1 MRTAWVLV
9 VSYSSSP
16 RSCCTSAAADWSRDS
31 FTAVSTIP
39 FVASSKTNAKPI
51 SRTPRASVVV
61 IAKRGAMAR
70 PAERGFS
77 SPPERVREVER

>member
-9 VSYSSSP
+9 VSYSSSSIVLP
-16 RSCCTSAAADWSRDS
+16 SAAADWSRDS

-39 FVASSKTNAKPI
+39 FVASSRTKAKPI

-77 SPPERVREVER
+77 SPPERMREVER